1 MIERILELMSK
12 KGITAKKLTEDIG
25 ISSSA
30 ISEWKKGKAKPT
42 SEAIIKMAK
51 YFNVTTDYI
60 LLGID
65 NNSDLSNEEKKL
77 LEIFQKLSADDR
89 IILIGEALKLYKT
102 YRSEKEMLYVAAKGN
117 SFSIL
122 PDDKL
127 IDKDIERAKKHKI
140 GTL

>member
-12 KGITAKKLTEDIG
+12 EGITAKKLTEDIG

-60 LLGID
+60 LLGVD
-65 NNSDLSNEEKKL
+65 NNLNLSSEEKRL
-77 LEIFQKLSADDR
+77 LEIFQKLNADDKT
-89 IILIGEALKLYKT
+89 ILIGEALKLYRT
-102 YRSEKEMLYVAAKGN
+102 YKEKEMLYVAASDG
-117 SFSIL
+117 SIDKL
-122 PDDKL
+122 PDSEL
-127 IDKDIERAKKHKI
+127 IDEDIEKAKKNKI
-140 GTL
+140 SKL

>member
-12 KGITAKKLTEDIG
+12 EDITAKKLTQDIG

-60 LLGID
+60 LLGKSND
-65 NNSDLSNEEKKL
+65 LKLSNEEKKL
-77 LEIFQKLSADDR
+77 LEIFQNLSTDDKT
-89 IILIGEALKLYKT
+89 ILMGEALKLQKAADKQEYIT
-102 YRSEKEMLYVAAKGN
+102 EVAARGDSEKKVKIKK
-117 SFSIL
+117 S
-122 PDDKL
+122 
-127 IDKDIERAKKHKI
+127 DIEKDLANYVPPDE
-140 GTL
+140 L

>member
-12 KGITAKKLTEDIG
+12 EGITAKKLTQDIG

-60 LLGID
+60 LLGESND
-65 NNSDLSNEEKKL
+65 LNLSNEGKKL
-77 LEIFQKLSADDR
+77 LEIFQKLSTDDKT
-89 IILIGEALKLYKT
+89 ILMGEALKLQKAANKQEYIT
-102 YRSEKEMLYVAAKGN
+102 EVAARGDSEKKVRIKKSDIEKDLANYT
-117 SFSIL
+117 
-122 PDDKL
+122 PPDKL
-127 IDKDIERAKKHKI
+127 
-140 GTL
+140 